1 MLVNYRMKVKFAF
14 AIYNLFLKI
23 ELNYDKENHVN
34 FKCLQFLEEGVL

>member
-23 ELNYDKENHVN
+23 ELKYDKENHVN
-34 FKCLQFLEEGVL
+34 FKWLQFLEEGVL